1 MANDPYEA
9 LSVAREASAAEIRK
23 AYHKLAK
30 ENHPDLR
37 PGDSE
42 AESRFLEAQ
51 TAYDII
57 GDKEK
62 RARFD
67 RGEIDAEGH
76 ERVEQPSYRH
86 YAEAGGDHPYHS
98 TDGYADMS
106 GAFSDLF
113 GNAQAGGRTV
123 RMRGGDV
130 RYVFDVDF
138 LDAARGTKSR
148 ITMPDGKPLD
158 LAIPAGL
165 GDGQVL
171 RLKGK
176 GVPGLGGG
184 PPGDALVTVQVPT
197 HSLFRR
203 QGRDIHIDLPIALH
217 EAVLGAKVRVPTIDG
232 PVFMN
237 IPKGSNSDTRLR
249 LKGKGIPG
257 GKSGGRGD

>member
-23 AYHKLAK
+23 AYHKIAK

-67 RGEIDAEGH
+67 RGEIDAESH

-113 GNAQAGGRTV
+113 GNA
-123 RMRGGDV
+123 
-130 RYVFDVDF
+130 
-138 LDAARGTKSR
+138 
-148 ITMPDGKPLD
+148 
-158 LAIPAGL
+158 
-165 GDGQVL
+165 
-171 RLKGK
+171 
-176 GVPGLGGG
+176 
-184 PPGDALVTVQVPT
+184 
-197 HSLFRR
+197 
-203 QGRDIHIDLPIALH
+203 
-217 EAVLGAKVRVPTIDG
+217 
-232 PVFMN
+232 
-237 IPKGSNSDTRLR
+237 
-249 LKGKGIPG
+249 
-257 GKSGGRGD
+257 